1 MLNLKSKRR
10 CADFLSARS
19 IFTVVDDAIDTVF
32 GGSLK
37 SRFPERKVVI
47 EPPEVVMA
55 KSWQMVGDAMRDA
68 MEQFARENNLPP
80 PSHVVNQSEN
90 SDKETSKESDGAS

>member
-1 MLNLKSKRR
+1 MLTIKSRQFWR
-10 CADFLSARS
+10 GVLSARP
-19 IFTVVDDAIDTVF
+19 IFTVVDDAIETLF

-37 SRFPERKVVI
+37 RRAPERKIVI

-68 MEQFARENNLPP
+68 MEQFARENNLPA

-90 SDKETSKESDGAS
+90 NGKDTQKARADA